1 MIYFDNSATTKVLPE
16 AAERAVQYMIQDFY
30 NPSAAYSK
38 AYSVEKD
45 LKSVEEKVK
54 ELKTNVEVN
63 TDTLN
68 KLNIL
73 FQELSGSVNQLKLII
88 DEFKEY
94 HKEEK
99 ANKYNV
105 LFQLIIPIILA
116 VIFFFSGLFFKSCS
130 SIHQQNVQKPSSN
143 NQNWEYRNFESS
155 KNK

>member
-1 MIYFDNSATTKVLPE
+1 MKNLHQLKHYYNLFVK
-16 AAERAVQYMIQDFY
+16 ERVV
-30 NPSAAYSK
+30 
-38 AYSVEKD
+38 SVEKD